1 MKKERSQSENL
12 IKKSARRIHG
22 TIISPNTPVVL
33 SGLNLI
39 TGLSKLLEGDLSKA
53 GIAGIG
59 ALAAGTAVAIEKGK
73 KSNRKKRSEL

>member
-12 IKKSARRIHG
+12 IKKSATRIHG
-22 TIISPNTPVVL
+22 TIMSPSTSVVL

-39 TGLSKLLEGDLSKA
+39 SGLSKLLEGDLSKA

-59 ALAAGTAVAIEKGK
+59 ALAAGTAVAIEKGRK
-73 KSNRKKRSEL
+73 TNRKKRSEL